1 MLVAFLIFAIS
12 KAKSSVMLP
21 FSNRESFDYQ
31 GINSV
36 DELKQEW
43 HQYKSLH
50 ARAISGFFKGL
61 SKLDNRLYSTEK
73 LSEHLIKSCILKLSL

>member
-1 MLVAFLIFAIS
+1 MTPRNVSRIS
-12 KAKSSVMLP
+12 NICYFQGPYLRNI
-21 FSNRESFDYQ
+21 NRESFDYQ

-61 SKLDNRLYSTEK
+61 SKLDKIIY
-73 LSEHLIKSCILKLSL
+73 LSDYILSSERFNI